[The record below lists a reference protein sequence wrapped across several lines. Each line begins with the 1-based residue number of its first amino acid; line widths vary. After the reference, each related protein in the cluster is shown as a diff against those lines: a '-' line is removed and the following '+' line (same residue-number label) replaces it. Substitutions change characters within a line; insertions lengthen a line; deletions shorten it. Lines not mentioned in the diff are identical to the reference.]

1 MIILGAWILWNHHNR
16 CVFDGA
22 SPNIARA
29 LLLASEELHL
39 WGLARARGITHLLAL
54 ATRRVDF
61 C

>member
-1 MIILGAWILWNHHNR
+1 MIILGVWILWNHCNR
-16 CVFDGA
+16 YVFDGA

-39 WGLARARGITHLLAL
+39 WGLAGARGITHILAL